1 MLENAQVRH
10 TSGPSIASHSQLH
23 TELLTYS
30 TLTKWLKDSE
40 PLRFSEVMEVSQF
53 CSTPLS
59 LMYNVFCG
67 RPMSAAFGVFM
78 MMRFAFFCQKRE
90 LLFPEEVLM

>member
-30 TLTKWLKDSE
+30 TLTKWLKDCE
-40 PLRFSEVMEVSQF
+40 PLRFSEVMEVSKF
-53 CSTPLS
+53 LFYTTHS
-59 LMYNVFCG
+59 NVQCI
-67 RPMSAAFGVFM
+67 
-78 MMRFAFFCQKRE
+78 
-90 LLFPEEVLM
+90 LW